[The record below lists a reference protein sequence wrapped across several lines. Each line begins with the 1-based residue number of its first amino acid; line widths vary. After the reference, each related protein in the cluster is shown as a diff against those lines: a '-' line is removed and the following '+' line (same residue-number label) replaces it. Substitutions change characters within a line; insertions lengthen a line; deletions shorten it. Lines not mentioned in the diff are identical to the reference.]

1 MTATV
6 KLFSSW
12 FCPFAQRA
20 WLALLEKGVE
30 FEYNEIDPYNKTK
43 EFLTI
48 NPRGLVP
55 VIVNDGKCV
64 YESAVC
70 IEYVDEAWPDGPSLL
85 PKDPYE
91 RAQARIWADFITK
104 KIVPK
109 FYMALQRQTRPEQEE
124 AMEAILTAL
133 IELSGAMSTEG
144 PFFGGQNFGLV
155 DIMLVPFTIRFE
167 ILSHYRSFAVPQTDT
182 FARFRRWMEAC
193 HARDSVKAT
202 LSTKEK
208 YIAIYKRYENNSA
221 QTEVAD
227 AIRKGTTL
235 P

>member
-1 MTATV
+1 MAATV
-6 KLFSSW
+6 KLYSSW

-43 EFLTI
+43 EFLAI

-55 VIVNDGKCV
+55 VIVKDGKCV

-91 RAQARIWADFITK
+91 RARARIWSDFITK

-109 FYMALQRQTRPEQEE
+109 FYVALQRQTRPEQEE
-124 AMEAILTAL
+124 AMAAILTAL
-133 IELSGAMSTEG
+133 KELSGEISAEG
-144 PFFGGQNFGLV
+144 PFFGGPSFGLV
-155 DIMLVPFTIRFE
+155 DIMLVPFGIRFE
-167 ILSHYRSFAVPQTDT
+167 ILNHYRGFTVPQTEE
-182 FARFRRWMEAC
+182 FARFNRWLAAC
-193 HARDSVKAT
+193 EGQDSVKAT

-208 YIAIYKRYENNSA
+208 YIAVYKRYENNSA

-227 AIRKGTTL
+227 AIRKGTSL